1 MISFAP
7 ELVPLL
13 GLVTGSID
21 TSGALLQANAGFLRP
36 IDTPGPAL
44 VGDTVARFFIPPDF
58 ASLLKMAASDSGEI
72 DVGLLTLGDC
82 AGKTRTLKSR
92 AWHAVAA
99 AG

>member
-1 MISFAP
+1 
-7 ELVPLL
+7 
-13 GLVTGSID
+13 
-21 TSGALLQANAGFLRP
+21 
-36 IDTPGPAL
+36 
-44 VGDTVARFFIPPDF
+44 
-58 ASLLKMAASDSGEI
+58 MAASDSGEI